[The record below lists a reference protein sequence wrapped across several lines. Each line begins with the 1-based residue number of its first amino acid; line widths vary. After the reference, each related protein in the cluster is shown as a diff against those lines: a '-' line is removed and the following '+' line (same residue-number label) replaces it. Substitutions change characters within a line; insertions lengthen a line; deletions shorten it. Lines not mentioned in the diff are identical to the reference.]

1 MDWRSQTSSQ
11 WFSSMRTLVFR
22 EITVLSHHA
31 DHSAT
36 ECMWRNSDF
45 DFILNSGLARQASLK
60 KDAPLLG
67 VELALHAQ
75 CNLTLSPALL
85 LLVWD
90 WTLFTMDYKVQTINS
105 AETACFIFKT
115 KTLCK
120 CPSWS
125 NLTSNL
131 QSSPPATPAAATS
144 TPPRSRPTSPRRAA
158 AAAVST
164 PPPPRRGRPQTPHP
178 SSSSSTWD
186 SQVRLL

>member
-1 MDWRSQTSSQ
+1 
-11 WFSSMRTLVFR
+11 
-22 EITVLSHHA
+22 
-31 DHSAT
+31 
-36 ECMWRNSDF
+36 
-45 DFILNSGLARQASLK
+45 
-60 KDAPLLG
+60 
-67 VELALHAQ
+67 
-75 CNLTLSPALL
+75 
-85 LLVWD
+85 
-90 WTLFTMDYKVQTINS
+90 MDYKVQTINS

-144 TPPRSRPTSPRRAA
+144 TPPRSRRTSPRRA

-186 SQVRLL
+186 SQVRLLQPNCAHQLRIELWLRNYMYPELSLNQGSLELLSYSILKHASRGLF